1 MPLIVR
7 HASKR
12 SSGSWGPDDYD
23 ETADLPLWSTKSGYG
38 TQQRCRQSANT
49 SAIEGRRRAVATP
62 GRLRLTHDVQA

>member
-23 ETADLPLWSTKSGYG
+23 ETADLPLWSTKSGY
-38 TQQRCRQSANT
+38 
-49 SAIEGRRRAVATP
+49 V
-62 GRLRLTHDVQA
+62 